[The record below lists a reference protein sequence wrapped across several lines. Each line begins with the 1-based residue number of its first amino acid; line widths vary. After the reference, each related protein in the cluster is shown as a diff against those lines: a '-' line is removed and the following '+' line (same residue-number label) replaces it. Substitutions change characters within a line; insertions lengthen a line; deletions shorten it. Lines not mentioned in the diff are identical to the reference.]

1 MDEESLECL
10 TKKVA
15 EHGRTIV
22 REPYQPDYSHF
33 PQVGEKLK
41 FKGVPSV
48 YYPMFTNIGKF
59 AKDNL
64 VVGSEYQVSKV
75 EVYSSWCAVWL
86 NGFGENFFHAT
97 FFGREK
103 K

>member
-1 MDEESLECL
+1 MSEDNLISQ
-10 TKKVA
+10 TKHVS
-15 EHGRTIV
+15 EHYKKIGLI
-22 REPYQPDYSHF
+22 REPMKPDYSSF

-59 AKDNL
+59 AKENL
-64 VVGSEYQVSKV
+64 VVGQEYEVSKV

-86 NGFGENFFHAT
+86 KEFGEEHFFHT
-97 FFGREK
+97 QFFK
-103 K
+103 

>member
-1 MDEESLECL
+1 MEESLESL
-10 TKKVA
+10 TKKVV
-15 EHGRTIV
+15 ERNRHLI
-22 REPYQPDYSHF
+22 REPVKPDYSDF

-41 FKGVPSV
+41 FKGVPSM
-48 YYPMFTNIGKF
+48 YYPMFTNIGAF

-64 VVGSEYQVSKV
+64 KKGQEYEVSKV

-86 NGFGENFFHAT
+86 KEFGENYFHAT
-97 FFGREK
+97 FFEREK